1 MKIYDYEGQK
11 NIVGERIKQVR
22 MSNKLSQGDLAA
34 KLQIENV
41 ILEQKSISRI
51 EKGDRFVADYE
62 LLVLSKVL
70 NVTVEWLLTGNEN
83 CAKCTKSSL

>member
-1 MKIYDYEGQK
+1 MKIYDYDGQK
-11 NIVGERIKQVR
+11 NIVGKRIKQVR
-22 MSNKLSQGDLAA
+22 MSNKLSQMDLAA

-70 NVTVEWLLTGNEN
+70 NVTVEWLLTGNEK
-83 CAKCTKSSL
+83 CAHCTKGS

>member
-11 NIVGERIKQVR
+11 NIVGKRIKQVR
-22 MSNKLSQGDLAA
+22 ISNKLSQVDLAA

-51 EKGDRFVADYE
+51 EKGDRFVSDYE

-70 NVTVEWLLTGNEN
+70 NVTVEWLLTGNEK
-83 CAKCTKSSL
+83 CAKCTK

>member
-11 NIVGERIKQVR
+11 NIVGRRVKEVR
-22 MSNKLSQGDLAA
+22 MLNKLSQMDLAS

-62 LLVLSKVL
+62 LLVLAKVL
-70 NVTVEWLLTGNEN
+70 NVSVEWLLTGSE
-83 CAKCTKSSL
+83 

>member
-11 NIVGERIKQVR
+11 NIVGRRIKEVR
-22 MSNKLSQGDLAA
+22 MLNKLSQMDLAA

-62 LLVLSKVL
+62 LLVLAKVL
-70 NVTVEWLLTGNEN
+70 NVSVEWLLTGSE
-83 CAKCTKSSL
+83 

>member
-11 NIVGERIKQVR
+11 NIVGRRIKEVR
-22 MSNKLSQGDLAA
+22 MVNKLSQMDLAA

-62 LLVLSKVL
+62 LLVLAKVL
-70 NVTVEWLLTGNEN
+70 NVSVEWLLTGSE
-83 CAKCTKSSL
+83 